1 MIELKSQPSHS
12 TISTRCHFH
21 PPPSCRF
28 VESLSLHPS
37 NGGRTYPLVHG
48 NGHCDWVQADGTAHE
63 PPHARRTIPATVARM
78 HRLIVENRKGFHP
91 KSICLFLFPIEQ
103 KSVVVG
109 FVTIDGILG

>member
-1 MIELKSQPSHS
+1 MGKRIVTTKTSVSQKNGTGVFVLI
-12 TISTRCHFH
+12 TII
-21 PPPSCRF
+21 
-28 VESLSLHPS
+28 L
-37 NGGRTYPLVHG
+37 HG

-78 HRLIVENRKGFHP
+78 HRLIVENRKGFHT

>member
-1 MIELKSQPSHS
+1 MGKRIVTTKTSVSQKNG
-12 TISTRCHFH
+12 TGV
-21 PPPSCRF
+21 F
-28 VESLSLHPS
+28 VLIPS

-78 HRLIVENRKGFHP
+78 HRLIVENRKGFHT